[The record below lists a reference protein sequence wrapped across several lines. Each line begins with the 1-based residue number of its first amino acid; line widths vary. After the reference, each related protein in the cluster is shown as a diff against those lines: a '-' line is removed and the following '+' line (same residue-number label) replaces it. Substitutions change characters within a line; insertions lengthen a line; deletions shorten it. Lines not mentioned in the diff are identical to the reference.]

1 MSYKHPESVLVLI
14 HTQDQVLLL
23 QRQDNTDF
31 WQSVTGS
38 LEVGE
43 TRMQAAERELAE
55 ETGIV
60 LGENVQLENVQLIET
75 GRRVRF
81 EIYPRWRYRYRPG
94 VTHNWEYE
102 FYLSLPAPQEVV
114 LTEHLAQRWLPFAEA
129 KEQASSWTNKLAI
142 ERLIAA
148 QDKLGDSTDGRS

>member
-1 MSYKHPESVLVLI
+1 MSYKHPESVLILI
-14 HTQDQVLLL
+14 HTHDQVLLL

-60 LGENVQLENVQLIET
+60 LGEGVQLIET
-75 GRRVRF
+75 GRRMRF
-81 EIYPRWRYRYRPG
+81 EIYPRWRHRYRPG

-102 FYLSLPAPQEVV
+102 FYLSLPTPQTVV
-114 LTEHLAQRWLPFAEA
+114 LTEHIAQRWLPFAEA

-148 QDKLGDSTDGRS
+148 QDTLGDSTDGRS

>member
-1 MSYKHPESVLVLI
+1 MAYKHPESVLILI

-23 QRQDNTDF
+23 QRKDNPDF

-38 LEVGE
+38 LETGE

-55 ETGIV
+55 ETGIM
-60 LGENVQLENVQLIET
+60 LGEGVQLTET

-81 EIYPRWRYRYRPG
+81 EIYPHWRHRYRPG

-102 FYLSLPAPQEVV
+102 FYVSLSAPQKVV

-148 QDKLGDSTDGRS
+148 QDKLGDSTDGWS

>member
-1 MSYKHPESVLVLI
+1 MAYKHPESVLILI

-23 QRQDNTDF
+23 QRKDNPDF

-38 LEVGE
+38 LEAGE
-43 TRMQAAERELAE
+43 TRRQAAERELAE
-55 ETGIV
+55 ETGIM
-60 LGENVQLENVQLIET
+60 LGEGVQLTET

-81 EIYPRWRYRYRPG
+81 EIYPHWRHRYRPG

-102 FYLSLPAPQEVV
+102 FYVSLSAPQKVV

>member
-1 MSYKHPESVLVLI
+1 MSYKHPESVLILI
-14 HTQDQVLLL
+14 HTQEQVLLL
-23 QRQDNTDF
+23 QRQDNSDF

-38 LEVGE
+38 LEAGE
-43 TRMQAAERELAE
+43 TRRQAAERELAE

-60 LGENVQLENVQLIET
+60 LDKSVQLIET

-81 EIYPRWRYRYRPG
+81 EIYPRWRHRYRPG

-102 FYLSLPAPQEVV
+102 FYLALPAPQEVV
-114 LTEHLAQRWLPFAEA
+114 LTEHLAQRWLPFAKA

-142 ERLIAA
+142 ERLIAT
-148 QDKLGDSTDGRS
+148 KK

>member
-1 MSYKHPESVLVLI
+1 MAYKHPESVLILI

-23 QRQDNTDF
+23 QRKDNPDF

-38 LEVGE
+38 LETGE

-55 ETGIV
+55 ETGIM
-60 LGENVQLENVQLIET
+60 LGEGVQLTET

-81 EIYPRWRYRYRPG
+81 EIYPHWRHRYRSG

-102 FYLSLPAPQEVV
+102 FYVSLSAPQKVV

>member
-1 MSYKHPESVLVLI
+1 MAYKHPESVLILI

-23 QRQDNTDF
+23 QRKDNPDF

-38 LEVGE
+38 LETGE
-43 TRMQAAERELAE
+43 TRRQAAERELAE
-55 ETGIV
+55 ETGIM
-60 LGENVQLENVQLIET
+60 LDEGVQLTET

-81 EIYPRWRYRYRPG
+81 EIYPHWRHRYRPG

-102 FYLSLPAPQEVV
+102 FYVSLSAPQKVV